1 MHTFSVGG
9 NDVEAVRIG
18 ENGQLVFI
26 GGPCAIEN
34 LDHTLFMAE
43 KIKLIC
49 ERVGVPL
56 IFKACYDKDCRS
68 SPDSFHGVRRI
79 GFRLEILQKVRSEF
93 KIPVVSDFS
102 VPDWAEPTGN
112 VCDLVQVPAM
122 SSNVYAKS
130 RC

>member
-56 IFKACYDKDCRS
+56 IFKACYDKN
-68 SPDSFHGVRRI
+68 FVGLHQI
-79 GFRLEILQKVRSEF
+79 
-93 KIPVVSDFS
+93 VSMES
-102 VPDWAEPTGN
+102 DWI
-112 VCDLVQVPAM
+112 
-122 SSNVYAKS
+122 
-130 RC
+130 